1 MKKIIFPEGEDERII
16 SAAKILKEKEIAEPI
31 LISKKNIE
39 GLEVINP
46 EISKEKEE
54 LAQELSRITGFP
66 LRITQ
71 NMILHHLYFGAMMLK
86 TNKVDAMIGGAIFT
100 SAEVLT
106 VATQVIGLEEG
117 ISIPSSYFLM
127 EIPNY
132 EGGENG
138 KLIFADASVSPNP
151 QPQCL
156 ADIAITTART
166 AKRFFNWEPRVAML
180 SFSTKGSASH
190 PLVEKV
196 VEATKIAQKKAP
208 EIAIDGELQADAALK
223 EDVAKRKIKDIGK
236 VAGRANILI
245 FPDLN
250 AGNIS
255 YKLVNILAKAKAL
268 GPILQGFQK
277 PVSDLS
283 RGVKVEEIIEI
294 AKILIGSY

>member
-39 GLEVINP
+39 GLEIINP

-54 LAQELSRITGFP
+54 LSQELSRITGFP

-106 VATQVIGLEEG
+106 VATQVVGLEKG

-166 AKRFFNWEPRVAML
+166 AKRFFNWEP
-180 SFSTKGSASH
+180 
-190 PLVEKV
+190 
-196 VEATKIAQKKAP
+196 
-208 EIAIDGELQADAALK
+208 
-223 EDVAKRKIKDIGK
+223 
-236 VAGRANILI
+236 
-245 FPDLN
+245 
-250 AGNIS
+250 
-255 YKLVNILAKAKAL
+255 
-268 GPILQGFQK
+268 
-277 PVSDLS
+277 
-283 RGVKVEEIIEI
+283 
-294 AKILIGSY
+294 

>member
-1 MKKIIFPEGEDERII
+1 MKKIIFPEGKDERIV
-16 SAAKILKEKEIAEPI
+16 SAAKLLKEQGIAEPI
-31 LISKKNIE
+31 LIGKKEIE
-39 GLEVINP
+39 GIEVINP
-46 EISKEKEE
+46 TSSKEKEE
-54 LAQELSRITGFP
+54 LAQELSKATSFP
-66 LRITQ
+66 ISVTK
-71 NMILHHLYFGAMMLK
+71 NMVLHPLYFGAMMLK
-86 TNKVDAMIGGAIFT
+86 TDKVDAMIAGAVFT

-106 VATQVIGLEEG
+106 VAKQVIGLEEG

-127 EIPNY
+127 DIPNY
-132 EGGENG
+132 EGGEQG
-138 KLIFADASVSPNP
+138 KLIFADASVSPSP

-166 AKRFFNWEPRVAML
+166 AKNFFNWEPRVAML

-190 PLVEKV
+190 PLVDKV
-196 VEATKIAQKKAP
+196 REATEIAQKKAP
-208 EIAIDGELQADAALK
+208 EIAIDGELQADAALR
-223 EDVAKRKIKDIGK
+223 EDVARKKMKDIGK

-283 RGVKVEEIIEI
+283 RGVKVEEIVEI
-294 AKILIGSY
+294 AKILIKK

>member
-16 SAAKILKEKEIAEPI
+16 TAAKLLKEQKIAEPI
-31 LISKKNIE
+31 LISKKTIE
-39 GLEVINP
+39 GIEVIDPTN
-46 EISKEKEE
+46 SKEKEE
-54 LAQELSRITGFP
+54 LSEELSKITGFP
-66 LRITQ
+66 PQITQ
-71 NMILHHLYFGAMMLK
+71 NMVLHPLYFGAMMLK
-86 TNKVDAMIGGAIFT
+86 ADKVDAMIGGAVFT

-106 VATQVIGLEEG
+106 VTKQVIGLEEG
-117 ISIPSSYFLM
+117 VSIPSSYFLM
-127 EIPNY
+127 DIPNY

-138 KLIFADASVSPNP
+138 KLIFADASVSPSP

-156 ADIAITTART
+156 ADIAITTAKT
-166 AKRFFNWEPRVAML
+166 AKNFFGWEPRVAML

-190 PLVEKV
+190 PLVDKV
-196 VEATKIAQKKAP
+196 REATEIAQKKAP
-208 EIAIDGELQADAALK
+208 EIAIDGELQADAALR
-223 EDVAKRKIKDIGK
+223 EDVAKKKMKDTGR
-236 VAGRANILI
+236 VAGKANILI

-283 RGVKVEEIIEI
+283 RGVKVEEIVEI
-294 AKILIGSY
+294 AKILIKK